1 MEGKPAS
8 PTTVPEQLKEQE
20 WWKKRQAAA
29 AGGEA
34 KKQPAAGQT
43 TAATAAKKPIGKQQ
57 QPAAK
62 PAGRQ
67 PAKPGAQAT
76 RSQPAARQTPAKTTT
91 TQPAAKRGPAAKQ
104 PPRQPTGPTRP
115 GQVTGGAKTGTG
127 SKGVATLGELKS
139 GVSRAKMP
147 QASTSPA
154 KPQES
159 KPSETATSREEATTP
174 APTAAKAETNKKTY
188 HPRIGLARALAN
200 MTDPAK
206 LKESQSLYREVI
218 RMAPEVH
225 DAYIELGEMLAKT
238 EPVAAVEVYA
248 RFPFSDPPS
257 FDDAFLHGE
266 IVRLLMAS
274 ESYDNPQLCSSM
286 VAMGK
291 ALGIGVLEKQVAVL
305 EGKFKS
311 GLLKKVY
318 AGVHGKPVDDPD
330 LQAFFKFKCWL

>member
-20 WWKKRQAAA
+20 WWKKKQAAA
-29 AGGEA
+29 AGSEA
-34 KKQPAAGQT
+34 KKQPAAQT
-43 TAATAAKKPIGKQQ
+43 TAAKNPVVKQ
-57 QPAAK
+57 QPAAR
-62 PAGRQ
+62 ATGRQ
-67 PAKPGAQAT
+67 PAKAGVQAS
-76 RSQPAARQTPAKTTT
+76 RNQPAARQTPTKTTT
-91 TQPAAKRGPAAKQ
+91 TQPAAKRGPGVKQ

-115 GQVTGGAKTGTG
+115 GQASGATRAGTG

-139 GVSRAKMP
+139 GASAAKKP
-147 QASTSPA
+147 QASASPA

-159 KPSETATSREEATTP
+159 KPSETATVKEEPETP
-174 APTAAKAETNKKTY
+174 APTAAKAEINKKTH
-188 HPRIGLARALAN
+188 HPRIGLARTLAN
-200 MTDPAK
+200 TSDSAK
-206 LKESQSLYREVI
+206 QKESQSLYREVVG
-218 RMAPEVH
+218 MAPDIH

-238 EPVAAVEVYA
+238 DPIAAVDVYA
-248 RFPFSDPPS
+248 RFPFGDPPS

-311 GLLKKVY
+311 ALLKKIY

>member
-34 KKQPAAGQT
+34 KKPPAAQT
-43 TAATAAKKPIGKQQ
+43 TAAKKPVVKQQ

-67 PAKPGAQAT
+67 QPAKAGVQAT
-76 RSQPAARQTPAKTTT
+76 RSQPAARPTPAKTTT
-91 TQPAAKRGPAAKQ
+91 TQPAAKRGPGTKQ
-104 PPRQPTGPTRP
+104 PPRQPTGPARP
-115 GQVTGGAKTGTG
+115 GQATRAGTG
-127 SKGVATLGELKS
+127 NKGVATLGELKS
-139 GVSRAKMP
+139 GASTAKKP

-159 KPSETATSREEATTP
+159 KPSETAVAKQEAEMP
-174 APTAAKAETNKKTY
+174 APSAAKAEINKKTH
-188 HPRIGLARALAN
+188 HPRIGLARTLAN
-200 MTDPAK
+200 MSDPAK
-206 LKESQSLYREVI
+206 QKESHSLYREVI
-218 RMAPEVH
+218 GMAPEIH

-238 EPVAAVEVYA
+238 DPVAAVDVYA
-248 RFPFSDPPS
+248 RFPFNNPPS

-311 GLLKKVY
+311 ALLKKIY